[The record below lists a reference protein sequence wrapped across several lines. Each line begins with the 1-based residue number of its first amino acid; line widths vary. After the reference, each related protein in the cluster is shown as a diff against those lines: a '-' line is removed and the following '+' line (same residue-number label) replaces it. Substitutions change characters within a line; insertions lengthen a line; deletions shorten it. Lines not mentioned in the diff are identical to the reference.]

1 MSMQTAPAAS
11 CAATATARV
20 PSDLTSRLAAG
31 THPDTVR
38 AFVLAR
44 RTFLA
49 GERVDSNVLAATL
62 GIDRTSLFR
71 WLGNRDAVLSEV
83 LWSLAEPTLTRI
95 ERATTL
101 EGAARITSILGDF
114 VATLI
119 EAPSFR
125 GFLKREPARALRLL
139 TTKDSQVQRR
149 YLAAVEAMLEIEVAR
164 GRMHFA
170 LTVHDLAYLL
180 VRISESFTYAD
191 LITGETPSAERA
203 RAAFEYVL
211 REP

>member
-1 MSMQTAPAAS
+1 MQTAAAPTAWAPV
-11 CAATATARV
+11 AALRV
-20 PSDLTSRLAAG
+20 PSDLGRRLDEG
-31 THPDTVR
+31 RHTDTVR

-49 GERVDSNVLAATL
+49 GERVDMNVLASTL
-62 GIDRTSLFR
+62 GVDRTSLFR
-71 WLGNRDAVLSEV
+71 WLGNREALMSEV

-95 ERATTL
+95 ERSTTDT
-101 EGAARITSILGDF
+101 GAARITRVLAEF

-119 EAPSFR
+119 EARYFQD
-125 GFLKREPARALRLL
+125 FLKREPTRALSIL
-139 TTKDSQVQRR
+139 TRKDSQVQRR
-149 YLAAVEAMLEIEVAR
+149 YLAAVEAMLEAEVEA
-164 GRMHFA
+164 GRMRFS

-191 LITGETPSAERA
+191 LITGEQPSATRA